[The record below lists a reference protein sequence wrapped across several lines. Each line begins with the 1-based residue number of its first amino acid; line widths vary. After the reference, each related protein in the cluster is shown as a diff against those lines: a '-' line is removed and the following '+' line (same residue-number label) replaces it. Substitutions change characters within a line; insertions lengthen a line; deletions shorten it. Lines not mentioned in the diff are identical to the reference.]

1 MVQGCPRQ
9 HVLEIDREQQL
20 ELCPSRTVT
29 FSHAEQSD
37 VAAQKG
43 GRVGTSQTARMVF
56 LKQRGNF
63 GVIRAVE
70 TVDNGFLPN

>member
-43 GRVGTSQTARMVF
+43 GCVVHFADCTDGF
-56 LKQRGNF
+56 P
-63 GVIRAVE
+63 E
-70 TVDNGFLPN
+70 TEGKLWGYPSG